1 MFGKLRKPVVAV
13 ALAVAA
19 VAGGAG
25 TAYATISY
33 VGGGTWDHGVGGGT
47 VWSDY
52 YHGSKCHGSSVQGT
66 YYEKRYA
73 SAGRW
78 SMADAPSR
86 AFVVDKAWYDTSC

>member
-52 YHGSKCHGSSVQGT
+52 YHGSKCHGSSVQG
-66 YYEKRYA
+66 EAVRL
-73 SAGRW
+73 GG
-78 SMADAPSR
+78 P
-86 AFVVDKAWYDTSC
+86 VVDGRRAQQGLRGRQGLVRHLVLT